1 MKILVTGATGC
12 IGRHVAA
19 MATAAGHHVVAS
31 GRTAA
36 EGPWASFVAADLRD
50 EKRTAALVRE
60 NEPDVVFHLAG
71 LVRGSE
77 AELTA
82 ANTAPV
88 GFLCDAIAARG
99 PRTRLVLAGSSAEY
113 GQTRGEAPP
122 FTESATCAPETAY
135 GRSKLRATER
145 ALTAAGSG
153 VDVRI
158 VRASNVLGAGLSD
171 RLVAGSLVNQLAG
184 CLRQGRAFAVRAGAL
199 TAQRDFVDAEDLARA
214 WLALATY
221 RGTHRV
227 FNVAA
232 GECFP
237 VRTIVDILQHEVG
250 EPIDVHRDPAL
261 GTQSAPADRV
271 AISPALAAA
280 ELGFRRHVSLRESIA
295 RMWQTAIADIPVPML
310 RPELAT

>member
-19 MATAAGHHVVAS
+19 MATAAGHHVVAT

-36 EGPWASFVAADLRD
+36 DGPWRSFVTADLRD
-50 EKRTAALVRE
+50 EKRVAALVRE
-60 NEPDVVFHLAG
+60 NTPDVVFHLAG
-71 LVRGSE
+71 LLRGSE
-77 AELTA
+77 AELA
-82 ANTAPV
+82 ATNTAPV
-88 GFLCDAIAARG
+88 GFLCDAIAAHG

-113 GQTRGEAPP
+113 GMSRGDAPAFGEDAP
-122 FTESATCAPETAY
+122 CAPDNAY

-145 ALTAAGSG
+145 ALAASRRG

-171 RLVAGSLVNQLAG
+171 RLVAGSLVAQLAD
-184 CLRQGRAFAVRAGAL
+184 CLRQGRAFAVRAGEL

-214 WLALATY
+214 WLALAAY
-221 RGTHRV
+221 RGPHRV
-227 FNVAA
+227 FNIAA

-295 RMWQTAIADIPVPML
+295 RMWQAAIVDIPAPML